1 MFVKYLPMH
10 LEKEIKVLDIEP
22 DALHQQFLAHG
33 GEIMF
38 AGAITDHFFD
48 YTDGSLGKQKK
59 RIRMRQQGQQWLFT
73 CKERH
78 FHDRLK
84 VATEHEFLIDSPDD
98 IRELLLSY
106 GLVCHHQEKK
116 TRTEYKIGEVTFA
129 IDTYPW
135 APPFLEIE
143 SPSTKAV
150 YQWIK
155 RLGLQKKTLLTC
167 GREGLFR
174 YYTWTIKQE
183 VA

>member
-1 MFVKYLPMH
+1 MH
-10 LEKEIKVLDIEP
+10 LEKEIKVLNIEP
-22 DALHQQFLAHG
+22 DALHQQFLSYG
-33 GEIMF
+33 GEITF
-38 AGAITDHFFD
+38 AGNITDYFFD

-59 RIRMRQQGQQWLFT
+59 RIRMRQQGQQWLLT

-84 VATEHEFLIDSPDD
+84 VATEHEFLIDAPEE
-98 IRELLLSY
+98 IRALLASY
-106 GLVCHHQEKK
+106 GLVCHHQEQK
-116 TRTEYKIGEVTFA
+116 TRTEYKIGEVSFA
-129 IDTYPW
+129 VDTYAW

-143 SPSTKAV
+143 SPSTKVV

-155 RLGLQKKTLLTC
+155 RLGLQKNTLLTC

-174 YYTWTIKQE
+174 YYRDIMPQE